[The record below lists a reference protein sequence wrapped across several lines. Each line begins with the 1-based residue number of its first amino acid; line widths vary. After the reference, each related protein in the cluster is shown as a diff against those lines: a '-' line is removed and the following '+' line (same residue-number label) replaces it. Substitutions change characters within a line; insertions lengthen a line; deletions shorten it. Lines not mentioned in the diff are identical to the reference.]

1 MWIGTTLLRRR
12 AGAAAEKRRLFCEDP
27 WAIERMLETKRITVK
42 APPLPVADFL
52 TTYTD
57 LAKLR
62 HLSKAAGL
70 HILLT
75 DFTVD
80 PA

>member
-1 MWIGTTLLRRR
+1 MLRLPLKSDDFSARIR
-12 AGAAAEKRRLFCEDP
+12 G
-27 WAIERMLETKRITVK
+27 AIERMLETKRITVK

-52 TTYTD
+52 TKYTD

-62 HLSKAAGL
+62 HLSKAAGQ
-70 HILLT
+70 HNLLT
-75 DFTVD
+75 DSSVD